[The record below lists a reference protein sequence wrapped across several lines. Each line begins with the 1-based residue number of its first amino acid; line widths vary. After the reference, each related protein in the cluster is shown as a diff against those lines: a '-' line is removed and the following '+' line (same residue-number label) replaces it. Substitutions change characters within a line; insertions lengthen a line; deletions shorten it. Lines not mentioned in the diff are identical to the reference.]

1 MRKIFYASI
10 LFWIAFIG
18 IGKISAQNIA
28 SEVVSNL
35 NTAALVSQ
43 AEEWDKQGEMTM
55 NATWVNFTLD
65 MVNEG
70 QWEYSTD
77 GSKRWVYAFKS
88 PGALAM
94 SLVFDHYYMP
104 EGCELYFFA
113 KDKSW
118 IEGPFTSKQN
128 KSHHIYRTPEAFG
141 DEAVIEYREP
151 AGVTSQPKLQ
161 LRGILHFYRLVDD
174 LRWSSEESRE
184 VNSDP
189 CEVDVNCPEGDLW
202 EKEKHAIV
210 RLSLASSQGGGLCS
224 GTLVNNS
231 NLDCKNYILTAMHCT
246 EMSSDANLL
255 ASSARFNFKRSNC
268 GSGLGPTS
276 QQLTGLFLK
285 ADSND
290 GGGATGSDYA
300 LLEIEDPI
308 PSTWTIYYAGWDA
321 SDALPGSMANGA
333 KVVCLHHPSGDYMK
347 ISHASSCI
355 KGTWQSNDKHWRTVW
370 MATETN
376 HGVTEGGSSGS
387 PIFNDKHQ
395 IIGTLTGGGSFC
407 TSPTSPDYYGR
418 MAKHWSAT
426 ANPNANGQELS
437 VWLDPA
443 GTNALFLNGSYP
455 HVDKVLPCD
464 PASIDEELLQFND
477 VVVYPTLINE
487 SFTVELKNNQ
497 SINQCMVF
505 DANGKLLEDRKTDRN
520 SLLFDTT
527 QWANGVYYLTVKHR
541 NGSFVTKKI
550 VVAHS

>member
-1 MRKIFYASI
+1 MRKIFYPSI
-10 LFWIAFIG
+10 LFVLAFVSF
-18 IGKISAQNIA
+18 GKAQSQDIT

-35 NTAALVSQ
+35 NTHQLIAQ

-55 NATWVNFTLD
+55 NATWVNFSLD
-65 MVNEG
+65 MINEG
-70 QWEYSTD
+70 YWEYNAD
-77 GSKRWVYAFKS
+77 GSKRWIYAFKS

-94 SLVFDHYYMP
+94 SLVFDYYHMP
-104 EGCELYFFA
+104 EGCELYFYA

-118 IEGPFTSKQN
+118 IEGPFTSNQN
-128 KSHHIYRTPEAFG
+128 KAHHIYRTPEVYG
-141 DEAVIEYREP
+141 DDAVIEYREP
-151 AGVTSQPKLQ
+151 AGVTSQPRLD
-161 LRGILHFYRLVDD
+161 LRGLLHFYRLIEDP
-174 LRWSSEESRE
+174 RWEVGESRE

-202 EKEKHAIV
+202 EKEKHAVV
-210 RLSLASSQGGGLCS
+210 RLSLVSSQGGGLCS
-224 GTLVNNS
+224 GTLVNNTA
-231 NLDCKNYILTAMHCT
+231 LDCKNYILTAMHCT
-246 EMSSDANLL
+246 ELSSDANLL
-255 ASSARFNFKRSNC
+255 SSSARFNFMRSNC

-300 LLEIEDPI
+300 LLEIQDPI
-308 PSTWTIYYAGWDA
+308 PSTWTVYYAGWDA
-321 SDALPGSMANGA
+321 SDALPAAMANSA

-418 MAKHWSAT
+418 MAKHWSAS

-443 GTNALFLNGSYP
+443 GTNSLFLNGSYP

-464 PASIDEELLQFND
+464 PASIEEELLQFND
-477 VVVYPTLINE
+477 VLVYPTLINE

-497 SINQCMVF
+497 SINQCLVF
-505 DANGKLLEDRKTDRN
+505 DANGKILADRKTDRS
-520 SLLFDTT
+520 SLIFDTSS
-527 QWANGVYYLTVKHR
+527 WSDGVYYLSVKHR
-541 NGSFVTKKI
+541 NGSFVTKKL
-550 VVAHS
+550 VVVH

>member
-1 MRKIFYASI
+1 MRKNFYASI
-10 LFWIAFIG
+10 LFWIAVFG
-18 IGKISAQNIA
+18 IGKGQAQEIT

-35 NTAALVSQ
+35 NQ
-43 AEEWDKQGEMTM
+43 AELIAQAEAWDKQGEMTM
-55 NATWVNFTLD
+55 NATWVNFSLD

-70 QWEYSTD
+70 QWEYLSD
-77 GSKRWVYAFKS
+77 GSKRWMYAFKS

-94 SLVFDHYYMP
+94 SLVFDYYQMP
-104 EGCELYFFA
+104 EGSELYFFA

-118 IEGPFTSKQN
+118 IEGPFTANQN
-128 KSHHIYRTPEAFG
+128 KPHHIYRTPEVYG
-141 DEAVIEYREP
+141 DEAIIEYREP
-151 AGVTSQPKLQ
+151 AGVTGQVRLD
-161 LRGILHFYRLVDD
+161 LRGILHFYRMVDD
-174 LRWSSEESRE
+174 PRMTNLDSRE

-202 EKEKHAIV
+202 EKEKHAVV

-224 GTLVNNS
+224 GTLVNNTGL
-231 NLDCKNYILTAMHCT
+231 NCKNYILTAMHCT

-255 ASSARFNFKRSNC
+255 ASSARFNFMRSNC

-300 LLEIEDPI
+300 LLEIQDPI
-308 PSTWTIYYAGWDA
+308 PSTWTVYYAGWDV
-321 SDALPGSMANGA
+321 SDALPGAMANGA

-418 MAKHWSAT
+418 MAKHWSAS

-437 VWLDPA
+437 VWLDPN
-443 GTNALFLNGSYP
+443 GTGSQFLNGSYP
-455 HVDKVLPCD
+455 LVDKLLPCD
-464 PASIDEELLQFND
+464 PASIDEEVLQFND
-477 VVVYPTLINE
+477 VLVYPSIITE
-487 SFTVELKNNQ
+487 SFTVELKNNS
-497 SINQCMVF
+497 SINQCLIF
-505 DANGKLLEDRKTDRN
+505 NANGQLLEDRKTDRN

-527 QWANGVYYLTVKHR
+527 QWANGVYYLTVKQR

>member
-1 MRKIFYASI
+1 MRKKFYAGI
-10 LFWIAFIG
+10 LFWIAVFG
-18 IGKISAQNIA
+18 IGKGQAQDIT

-35 NTAALVSQ
+35 NQ
-43 AEEWDKQGEMTM
+43 AELIAQAEAWDKQGEMSM
-55 NATWVNFTLD
+55 NATWVNLTLD

-70 QWEYSTD
+70 KWEYSTD
-77 GSKRWVYAFKS
+77 GSKRWIYAFKS

-94 SLVFDHYYMP
+94 SLVFDYYQMP

-118 IEGPFTSKQN
+118 IEGPFTSNQN
-128 KSHHIYRTPEAFG
+128 KSHHIYRTPEVYG

-151 AGVTSQPKLQ
+151 AGVTGQVKLE
-161 LRGILHFYRLVDD
+161 LRGLLHFYRMVDD
-174 LRWSSEESRE
+174 PRMEMGDSRE

-202 EKEKHAIV
+202 EKEKHAVV
-210 RLSLASSQGGGLCS
+210 RLSLLSSQGGGLCS
-224 GTLVNNS
+224 GTLVNNTG
-231 NLDCKNYILTAMHCT
+231 LDCKNYILTAMHCT
-246 EMSSDANLL
+246 EMSTDANLL
-255 ASSARFNFKRSNC
+255 ASSARFNFMRSNC

-276 QQLTGLFLK
+276 QQLTGLFLR

-300 LLEIEDPI
+300 LLEIQDPI
-308 PSTWTIYYAGWDA
+308 PSSWTVYYAGWDA
-321 SDALPGSMANGA
+321 SDALPPTMANGA
-333 KVVCLHHPSGDYMK
+333 KVVCIHHPAGDYMK
-347 ISHASSCI
+347 ISQASSCT
-355 KGTWQSNDKHWRTVW
+355 KSTWQANDRHWRTVW

-407 TSPTSPDYYGR
+407 TTPTAADYYGR
-418 MAKHWSAT
+418 VGKHWLAS

-437 VWLDPA
+437 VWLDPTGS
-443 GTNALFLNGSYP
+443 GTLNLNGSYP
-455 HVDKVLPCD
+455 LVNKLLPCD
-464 PASIDEELLQFND
+464 PASVEDEWLQFKD

-487 SFTVELKNNQ
+487 SFTVELKNNA
-497 SINQCMVF
+497 SIQQCLVF
-505 DANGKLLEDRKTDRN
+505 DANGKLLEERRTDRN
-520 SLLFDTT
+520 TLLFDTT